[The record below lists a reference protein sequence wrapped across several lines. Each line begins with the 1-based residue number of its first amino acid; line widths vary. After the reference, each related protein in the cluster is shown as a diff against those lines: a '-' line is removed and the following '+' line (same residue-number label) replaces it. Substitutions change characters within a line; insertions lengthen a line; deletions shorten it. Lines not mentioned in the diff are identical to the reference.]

1 MKKLAVL
8 GRILFALP
16 FAIMGLNHFL
26 MTDVFIEQ
34 IKTSFIPYNAF
45 TIIITGILL
54 IIGSVSILMNK
65 FIKVA
70 CFWLAGLLLLFIIT
84 IHVPG
89 LFNANWELA
98 LIQLLKDTGLMG
110 GAIMIA
116 AYFDEKKE
124 EDAN

>member
-1 MKKLAVL
+1 MKKLAVI

-26 MTDVFIEQ
+26 MSDIFIEQ

-116 AYFDEKKE
+116 VYFDTKID

>member
-16 FAIMGLNHFL
+16 FGVMGVNHFI
-26 MTDVFIEQ
+26 MSKIFTEQ
-34 IKTSFIPYNAF
+34 IKTSFISDGAF
-45 TIIITGILL
+45 TIMITGVLL
-54 IIGSVSILMNK
+54 IIASISLILNK
-65 FIKVA
+65 FVKTA
-70 CFWLAGLLLLFIIT
+70 CIWLAALLLIFILT

-89 LFNANWELA
+89 LFQANWELA

-116 AYFDEKKE
+116 AYFDTQKE
-124 EDAN
+124 STK